1 MTAHTS
7 PRTTYSATV
16 RRATLVVVCVTTAM
30 LMLDIAV
37 VNTALPSIAV
47 DLDAGMTS
55 LQWVVDAYTL
65 ALATVVLSAGSWA
78 DRRGRRH
85 VFVVGLIL
93 FTTASVVCAIAPN
106 ILTLDVARALQGL
119 GGAVLF
125 ACSLALLADVF
136 APGKDRAGALAAY
149 GATIG
154 GAFALGP
161 LAGGMLTEWLDWRA
175 IFVVNLPIGI
185 LALWATMTWVPES
198 RDPDFRRL
206 DIGGQVF
213 ASIGLA
219 TLVLAL
225 LRGNEHGWTE
235 TITVASFAIA
245 IVCSAAFVAVEMRV
259 TQPMLP
265 LEMFRNRAFTGA
277 QIAAFAISVS
287 LFSVFL
293 YTTIYLQ
300 SVLGMSP
307 IEAGLVYLPA
317 TAAMFVVAGGTAQ
330 LGQRVPAWILL
341 SGSLLLVG
349 VGLAMT
355 TVADVDSSKWTILPG
370 MLVAMIGAGI
380 FNPVMSG
387 LVLDASAAEHSGLA
401 AGINDAFRQTGI
413 AVGVAALGALLP
425 AEAAFS
431 GMDPHAYVGG
441 LDKALWVSAGL
452 ATVGAVI
459 AALTLRGH
467 RASGDDVSATSAEL
481 VNSADGQPRI

>member
-1 MTAHTS
+1 MTTHSTPHS
-7 PRTTYSATV
+7 PAV
-16 RRATLVVVCVTTAM
+16 RRATLAVVCVTTAM
-30 LMLDIAV
+30 LVLDIAV
-37 VNTALPSIAV
+37 VNTALPSIAT
-47 DLDAGMTS
+47 DLDAGMS
-55 LQWVVDAYTL
+55 ALQWVVDAYTL

-85 VFVVGLIL
+85 VFVIGLVV
-93 FTTASVVCAIAPN
+93 FTLASLACAAAPN
-106 ILTLDVARALQGL
+106 ILTLDIARAVQGL
-119 GGAVLF
+119 GAAVLF

-161 LAGGMLTEWLDWRA
+161 LVGGMLTEWLDWRA
-175 IFVVNLPIGI
+175 IFLVNIPIGVAAL
-185 LALWATMTWVPES
+185 LATVTWVPES
-198 RDPDFRRL
+198 RDQNSRRL
-206 DIGGQVF
+206 DIGGQVC

-219 TLVLAL
+219 TLVFAL
-225 LRGNEHGWTE
+225 LHGNEHSWTDA
-235 TITVASFAIA
+235 ITVSSFAISVIAA
-245 IVCSAAFVAVEMRV
+245 IAFITVEMRV

-265 LEMFRNRAFTGA
+265 LEMFRNRSFTGA

-300 SVLGMSP
+300 SVLGLSP

-317 TAAMFVVAGGTAQ
+317 TAAMFIVAGATAQ
-330 LGQRVPAWILL
+330 IGQRVPAWIML
-341 SGSLLLVG
+341 SGSLMLVG

-355 TVADVDSSKWTILPG
+355 TVADVDSSKLVILPG
-370 MLVAMIGAGI
+370 MVVAMIGAGI

-413 AVGVAALGALLP
+413 AVGVAALGTLLP
-425 AEAAFS
+425 AESVFS
-431 GMDPHAYVGG
+431 GTDPQAFVAG
-441 LDKALWVSAGL
+441 LDKALWVSAAIA
-452 ATVGAVI
+452 ATGAVI
-459 AALTLRGH
+459 AAVTVRVRRPIAEQPVGAADLVG
-467 RASGDDVSATSAEL
+467 SGE
-481 VNSADGQPRI
+481 GQPRM

>member
-1 MTAHTS
+1 MTTN
-7 PRTTYSATV
+7 TV
-16 RRATLVVVCVTTAM
+16 SHPPAVKRATLAVVCVTTAM

-37 VNTALPSIAV
+37 VNTALPTIAR
-47 DLDAGMTS
+47 DLDAGLGA

-85 VFVVGLIL
+85 VFVVGLVV
-93 FTTASVVCAIAPN
+93 FTLASLACAMAPD
-106 ILTLDVARALQGL
+106 ILTLDIARAIQGL
-119 GGAVLF
+119 GGAILF

-136 APGKDRAGALAAY
+136 PAGKDRTGALAVY

-161 LAGGMLTEWLDWRA
+161 LAGGVLTEWFDWRA
-175 IFVVNLPIGI
+175 IFLVNVPIGI
-185 LALWATMTWVPES
+185 IALLVTLKWVPES
-198 RDPDFRRL
+198 RDPNYRSL
-206 DIGGQVF
+206 DIGGQIS
-213 ASIGLA
+213 AALGLGA
-219 TLVLAL
+219 LVLGL
-225 LRGNEHGWTE
+225 LRGNEHGWDD
-235 TITVASFAIA
+235 TIAIASF
-245 IVCSAAFVAVEMRV
+245 VVAAVSSVTFVVVEMHVR
-259 TQPMLP
+259 QPMLP
-265 LEMFRNRAFTGA
+265 LTMFRSRTFTGA

-317 TAAMFVVAGGTAQ
+317 TAAMFIVAGATAQ
-330 LGQRVPAWILL
+330 IGQRVPSWIML
-341 SGSLLLVG
+341 SGSLSLVG

-355 TVADVDSSKWTILPG
+355 TVADVDSSRLVILPG
-370 MLVAMIGAGI
+370 MVVAMIGAGI

-413 AVGVAALGALLP
+413 AVGVAALGACFP
-425 AEAAFS
+425 AESVFS
-431 GMDPHAYVGG
+431 GTAPESFVAG
-441 LDKALWVSAGL
+441 LDKALWASA
-452 ATVGAVI
+452 AIAVVGAVI
-459 AALTLRGH
+459 TAVMLRIGV
-467 RASGDDVSATSAEL
+467 RAPSSESATTPDL
-481 VNSADGQPRI
+481 VRSSDN